1 MTPNFYDLK
10 SNIFYVKVLSYDCKE
25 DIIEKT
31 SNVKKRIKITLLTS
45 NLEKFIE
52 NFINIDVSSRLEQ
65 YGKDVKKIKTK
76 NELEKVGYK
85 FKNSKKKLNYYTKDL
100 GHMTLKYDRDNLEK
114 FKYVVG
120 KIDDVRGKCVIT
132 GHKKGHIYKVNI
144 ICKGVEEYIEI
155 FENLFSILKEY
166 EEKNGVYYQKS
177 DS

>member
-85 FKNSKKKLNYYTKDL
+85 FKNSKRN
-100 GHMTLKYDRDNLEK
+100 
-114 FKYVVG
+114 
-120 KIDDVRGKCVIT
+120 
-132 GHKKGHIYKVNI
+132 
-144 ICKGVEEYIEI
+144 
-155 FENLFSILKEY
+155 
-166 EEKNGVYYQKS
+166 
-177 DS
+177 